1 MLYIVIVISFIL
13 GKSIDAYIVIGL
25 LLFNGIAGFLEEFK
39 ADNTLELLK
48 NKLSVNV
55 NVQRNNEWKRM
66 PAKLLVPGDVIRI
79 RLGDIVPADC
89 LIIEGDY
96 LSVDQ
101 SMLTGESL
109 PVDRKEGDTIFSSS
123 TVREGEATALV

>member
-1 MLYIVIVISFIL
+1 M
-13 GKSIDAYIVIGL
+13 
-25 LLFNGIAGFLEEFK
+25 
-39 ADNTLELLK
+39 
-48 NKLSVNV
+48 
-55 NVQRNNEWKRM
+55 
-66 PAKLLVPGDVIRI
+66 
-79 RLGDIVPADC
+79 GDIVPADC

-123 TVREGEATALV
+123 TVKVLAIITGVTSKQISGKSIAEDQQLKEKQEVEDELGITFLS